1 MMNPLID
8 NVVDENDEITKE
20 CNLLGNEGIAFQA
33 GLAFISFW
41 VLIIK
46 RQREKPKRSFRV
58 WFLDISK
65 QGFSAATAH
74 SLNLALAIWLAE
86 KKSNA
91 SVDSCMWYLVTIL
104 FDTTLGVFISIA
116 FLLLLDKLF
125 DTCGFNS
132 LKSGNYFKVVEKDP
146 LSSVSQTKEV
156 SINYLAWLLQLFF
169 WILIVVSAKV
179 ILGFLQQYFAS
190 ALIFVMNI
198 VFSGINLFPTLKLL
212 IVLVVA
218 PTLGNAFQFWM
229 SDNFLK
235 KRDFSKDDS
244 AMLEGAFFDNQG
256 DDIDNKNSTSNQ
268 STRKGSVELGKITK
282 SSVDN

>member
-1 MMNPLID
+1 
-8 NVVDENDEITKE
+8 
-20 CNLLGNEGIAFQA
+20 
-33 GLAFISFW
+33 
-41 VLIIK
+41 
-46 RQREKPKRSFRV
+46 
-58 WFLDISK
+58 
-65 QGFSAATAH
+65 
-74 SLNLALAIWLAE
+74 
-86 KKSNA
+86 
-91 SVDSCMWYLVTIL
+91 
-104 FDTTLGVFISIA
+104 
-116 FLLLLDKLF
+116 
-125 DTCGFNS
+125 
-132 LKSGNYFKVVEKDP
+132 
-146 LSSVSQTKEV
+146 
-156 SINYLAWLLQLFF
+156 
-169 WILIVVSAKV
+169 
-179 ILGFLQQYFAS
+179 
-190 ALIFVMNI
+190 MNI